1 MDSIFKIEREA
12 HKLEKRLCREAG
24 KAIVQYNMIE
34 EGDKVMVCMSGGKDS
49 YTLLDILLKLK
60 ARAPIHFELI
70 AVNLDQKQPGFPE
83 HVLPDYLRSVGVP
96 FHIENE
102 DTYSIVKRLIPEGK
116 TTCSLCS
123 RLRRGILYRV
133 ADELGATKIALGH
146 HRDDILATLL
156 LNMFFGGKLKSM
168 PPKLVS
174 DDGRHVVIR
183 PLAFVAEKDTT
194 QWAKVRQ
201 FPIIP
206 CNLCGSQENLQRK
219 QVGEMLREWQKKYP
233 GRVENMFNA
242 LQNVVPSHLLD
253 GALYDF
259 KGARATGV
267 ADDNGD
273 KAFDAEDFPEPL
285 RAWDTAI
292 SIATLTGLDVRTVE
306 GLRERGFGVFEG
318 KTFHEIE
325 THWPEQAQRWR
336 KRDPEFAPDGGESL
350 TALRERIVQ
359 TTHALAARHPGEQI
373 VLVAHGGVM
382 DVLYRA
388 ATRQDIQ
395 APRTWDLGN
404 AAINRLLWTPDGLSL
419 VGWADTRHLDATA
432 GLDESST

>member
-1 MDSIFKIEREA
+1 M
-12 HKLEKRLCREAG
+12 
-24 KAIVQYNMIE
+24 
-34 EGDKVMVCMSGGKDS
+34 
-49 YTLLDILLKLK
+49 
-60 ARAPIHFELI
+60 
-70 AVNLDQKQPGFPE
+70 
-83 HVLPDYLRSVGVP
+83 LPDYLRSVGVP

-233 GRVENMFNA
+233 GRVENMANA

-273 KAFDAEDFPEPL
+273 KAFDAEDFPEPSAL
-285 RAWDTAI
+285 P
-292 SIATLTGLDVRTVE
+292 GVQVVR
-306 GLRERGFGVFEG
+306 
-318 KTFHEIE
+318 
-325 THWPEQAQRWR
+325 
-336 KRDPEFAPDGGESL
+336 
-350 TALRERIVQ
+350 
-359 TTHALAARHPGEQI
+359 
-373 VLVAHGGVM
+373 
-382 DVLYRA
+382 
-388 ATRQDIQ
+388 IQ
-395 APRTWDLGN
+395 
-404 AAINRLLWTPDGLSL
+404 
-419 VGWADTRHLDATA
+419 
-432 GLDESST
+432 